1 MLNMAGNRFALVYH
15 ADTCTVTSLALAQQ
29 LVSRIAPA
37 DMLLVVL
44 LTAASEPAESK
55 RGKAR

>member
-1 MLNMAGNRFALVYH
+1 MAGNRFALVYH

-44 LTAASEPAESK
+44 LTAASESAESK